1 LKVLANTVYRELNVV
16 CISYVEDPNLFEK
29 ILLFIDAQIKNF
41 FHINPRECIEDIDCV
56 SKILNIHR
64 EVFSLTTRRKYIIK

>member
-1 LKVLANTVYRELNVV
+1 MANTIYRELNVA

-41 FHINPRECIEDIDCV
+41 YYINPRECIEDIDCI

>member
-1 LKVLANTVYRELNVV
+1 MLRVSVMLR
-16 CISYVEDPNLFEK
+16 
-29 ILLFIDAQIKNF
+29 ILIFLRKYFIFIDAQIKNF
-41 FHINPRECIEDIDCV
+41 YYINPRECIEDIDCI

>member
-1 LKVLANTVYRELNVV
+1 MLCVSVMLR
-16 CISYVEDPNLFEK
+16 
-29 ILLFIDAQIKNF
+29 ILIFLRKYFIFIDAQIKNF
-41 FHINPRECIEDIDCV
+41 YYINPRECIEDIDCI